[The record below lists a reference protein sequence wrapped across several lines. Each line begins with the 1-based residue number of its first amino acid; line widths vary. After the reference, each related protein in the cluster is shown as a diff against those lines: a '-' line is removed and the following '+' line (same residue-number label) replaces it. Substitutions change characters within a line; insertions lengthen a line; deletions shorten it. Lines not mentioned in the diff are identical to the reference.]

1 MRFENREDPMLW
13 INRAK
18 NGYFDAKDSLCVTGT
33 APKGRIVTEISTVSM
48 IRKGILVT
56 LYRYA
61 YQDGEHLL
69 IPVNRDEARSWNVP
83 LNYLFKDA
91 LANTSLLFPPRI
103 YDLKAGCYIDYPYR
117 APAPPDRHDQESSS
131 QPSQDPYDFESSA
144 PTVMAAEC
152 PPPYTTNPPE
162 ESMDF
167 CTSFPPENPDDHMPS
182 PSGSGLRLIVST
194 SPIVGDAPILYP
206 DLLFILG
213 RTIKKDPT
221 ILICEPGKLFVFDG
235 ADRKAIEKYIES
247 YKNRFG
253 IASQDPRIYK
263 YLRKNKQLLDN
274 TSAKEETEFEPPK
287 ESNIPRG
294 SIASAWGDIESR
306 NKLLDWKRR
315 YGKSGDNLS

>member
-103 YDLKAGCYIDYPYR
+103 YDLKAGCCIDYPYR
-117 APAPPDRHDQESSS
+117 APAPTDV
-131 QPSQDPYDFESSA
+131 YDFESIA
-144 PTVMAAEC
+144 PTAMAAESPASYTME
-152 PPPYTTNPPE
+152 PP
-162 ESMDF
+162 DF
-167 CTSFPPENPDDHMPS
+167 CTSFPPESPDDHMPS

-253 IASQDPRIYK
+253 ITSPDPRIYK

-294 SIASAWGDIESR
+294 SIASAWGDIETR

-315 YGKSGDNLS
+315 YGKGGDTIS

>member
-18 NGYFDAKDSLCVTGT
+18 NGYFNAKESLCVTGA

-91 LANTSLLFPPRI
+91 LANTSLLFPPKI
-103 YDLKAGCYIDYPYR
+103 YDLKAGCYIDYPYE
-117 APAPPDRHDQESSS
+117 APVSPEV
-131 QPSQDPYDFESSA
+131 YDFENRTPAAAAESTAFYTPASAADSPPAYMSSSA
-144 PTVMAAEC
+144 E
-152 PPPYTTNPPE
+152 
-162 ESMDF
+162 D
-167 CTSFPPENPDDHMPS
+167 
-182 PSGSGLRLIVST
+182 SGLRLIVT
-194 SPIVGDAPILYP
+194 SPPIVGDAPILYP
-206 DLLFILG
+206 DLLFVLG

-221 ILICEPGKLFVFDG
+221 ILICEPGKLFVFDD
-235 ADRKAIEKYIES
+235 ADRKSIEKYIDT
-247 YKNRFG
+247 YKKRFG
-253 IASQDPRIYK
+253 ITSPDPRIYK

-294 SIASAWGDIESR
+294 SIASAWGDMESR

-315 YGKSGDNLS
+315 YGKGGDNIS